1 MRPRRSRPHRAA
13 ATLARHTGDR
23 AEPVR
28 RCARLHRPGAGDPS
42 EPDTRPESRETTFL
56 DPAERALFPDWEEQA
71 RQGVAWLRADA
82 DPGSPRL
89 AALVGELTLKSP
101 DFVRLWARHDVRV
114 KSAGRKRFAHPVVGE
129 FAVNFETFQV
139 NGKAGQTLTVYHT
152 APGTS
157 DADALT
163 LLASHAATASTDRV
177 DAPRDVV
184 VVDRPR

>member
-1 MRPRRSRPHRAA
+1 MINALGRVFGLDADALAHLHQLARPQHRASESDHVGPGLIA
-13 ATLARHTGDR
+13 LLQRWHDTPAIVQNRYGDVLACTGLALAIHPSLTRDR
-23 AEPVR
+23 NLVR
-28 RCARLHRPGAGDPS
+28 LL
-42 EPDTRPESRETTFL
+42 FL

-139 NGKAGQTLTVYHT
+139 NG
-152 APGTS
+152 
-157 DADALT
+157 
-163 LLASHAATASTDRV
+163 
-177 DAPRDVV
+177 
-184 VVDRPR
+184 